1 MAPEDIRLSLI
12 TYFVNVFMRQHPF
25 FMLWSYSGDLCPKK
39 AVFLVPFLLNSFY
52 LYVMFL
58 CGGHMFQSGLFLF
71 HCSLKPVRMTQFD
84 ENEEK

>member
-12 TYFVNVFMRQHPF
+12 TCFVNVFMRQHSF
-25 FMLWSYSGDLCPKK
+25 FMLWSYLGDLCPKK
-39 AVFLVPFLLNSFY
+39 AVFLVPFLVNSFH

-58 CGGHMFQSGLFLF
+58 CGGHVLQSRVPF

>member
-1 MAPEDIRLSLI
+1 MAPEYIRLSLT
-12 TYFVNVFMRQHPF
+12 TYFVNVFMRQHSF
-25 FMLWSYSGDLCPKK
+25 FMLWSYSGDLYQK
-39 AVFLVPFLLNSFY
+39 AVFLVPFLLNSFH